1 MSGTAKGL
9 GIIGVLL
16 MMTPEQ
22 RRAERDLSRKIAGLE
37 LEIKE
42 FEEEI
47 LKREEKIK
55 QLQDIMTSDN
65 PAPYTYEL
73 TFPEWI
79 GPLEKLNAALYGDTS
94 LSDIAKESHQSLSDL
109 IEENKKI
116 EPMTITVEDMVNA
129 NRCLFKGGC
138 IV

>member
-16 MMTPEQ
+16 FMTPEQ
-22 RRAERDLSRKIAGLE
+22 RRAMRDLSRKIAGLE

-55 QLQDIMTSDN
+55 QLQDIIMSDN
-65 PAPYTYEL
+65 PTPYTYEL

-79 GPLEKLNAALYGDTS
+79 GPLEKLNAALYGETGGLSKVLKEINDFEPVTVTEEDT
-94 LSDIAKESHQSLSDL
+94 K
-109 IEENKKI
+109 
-116 EPMTITVEDMVNA
+116 
-129 NRCLFKGGC
+129 CLKR
-138 IV
+138 VSTKN

>member
-9 GIIGVLL
+9 GIIGILL
-16 MMTPEQ
+16 FMTPEQ

-47 LKREEKIK
+47 LKRKKKIE
-55 QLQDIMTSDN
+55 QLQDIMMSDN
-65 PAPYTYEL
+65 PTPYTYEL

-79 GPLEKLNAALYGDTS
+79 GPLERLNAALYGGALSEVSKEINEFEPVTVTEEDT
-94 LSDIAKESHQSLSDL
+94 K
-109 IEENKKI
+109 
-116 EPMTITVEDMVNA
+116 
-129 NRCLFKGGC
+129 CLR
-138 IV
+138 